1 MGATADKV
9 STTTTPATA
18 HKAGRGAGG
27 AFFPPKPAALK
38 VQAKAVVNQPGDS
51 FEREADR
58 MADHVMQ
65 APAVSGWAGGTGSS
79 WAGPGGSGMVPHE
92 ERRWDKAPLMRKETG
107 AAPAVDNATQS
118 ALSASLA
125 GGKPLPGEVRGFME
139 PRFGADF
146 GKVRVHDDRKA
157 AGLSN
162 RLSARAFTYGNHVFF
177 GAGQYQPGSGAG
189 KHLLAHEL
197 THTLQQGGAVR
208 RSPLVTTSTATPAI
222 QRWGVSDALG
232 YFTGHAHHIPGFRLL
247 TIVLGFNPINMKSV
261 DRSASNILR
270 ALVEVVPG
278 GGLVSQALDNHGVFT
293 RAGAWV
299 EQKLG
304 ALGDIGADIVAGLAA
319 FMDGLSWD
327 DIFDLG
333 GVWDRAVAI
342 FTNPIARLVS
352 FGSGVVVEL
361 LAMVREVVLLPLA
374 ALAEGTAGYDLLK
387 AVLGQDPV
395 TGAKV
400 ARSPE
405 VLIGGFMKLIGQEEV
420 WQNIQKGNA
429 VARAWAWFQG
439 AMAGLMGFVSAI
451 PGQIVDTL
459 NSITWEDVL
468 TLGGLFRK
476 VGTAFANFAGQFFS
490 WAGAQVITLLEII
503 FSVVAPG
510 AIPYVKKAQGAFRSI
525 IQNPIGFVG
534 NLVRAGRM
542 GFQLF
547 ASNIGEHLKAAL
559 IKWLTGPLAAA
570 GVYMPKAFTLIEVL
584 KLIQSVLGLTWQ
596 NIRGKLLKIIPEPV
610 LVVLEKT
617 ASVLVT
623 LVRDGPAAAWQEIK
637 NELNELKET
646 MIAKVIEMVT
656 TQIVQAAVTK
666 LVMMMNPAGAV
677 IQAIIA
683 IYNTITVFVQKIS
696 EIGAVVAAFID
707 SISAIAAGQLA
718 GAAKKVEQT
727 MAKGLNVVIPFLAK
741 FAGLGGIPDKLV
753 ALLKKIRAPIDKGM
767 DKIVAWLGALLK
779 KLGAAAKRLLNWWT
793 KKKPIAG
800 GDTPHTL
807 TFEGKG
813 RGAKLVVR
821 SVPQLPSQFLGKE
834 ATRAKKTGKERSE
847 PVDTVKGMEKGIQK
861 LQDQLVILDG
871 KTAPTPAAQAANE
884 ADGLMTQLDGELLT
898 LSTFIGG
905 KLVEWGGDPD
915 IGAAEIQLPRGEFT
929 VTQKRGIAQAHIARG
944 GKNADDI
951 VADTRNRMIN
961 LEESSSLARRHVI
974 SSHDISQDY
983 VTSLNGKKASQ
994 GKLLLE
1000 QRASV
1005 PEARVPVSALKADAL
1020 QKAATK
1026 RYNAFFGYVRNLFIG
1041 DSRENSMLQ
1050 ENLDTKHP
1058 EMANNPAKLDEH
1070 IRHVKRA
1077 WAMNPEMIISG
1088 LKKN

>member
-1 MGATADKV
+1 MAATAEK

-18 HKAGRGAGG
+18 HRTGSGGGGG
-27 AFFPPKPAALK
+27 AFFAPKPAVVK
-38 VQAKAVVNQPGDS
+38 VQPKLSVNQPGDS

-65 APAVSGWAGGTGSS
+65 APVVSGWAGAESSS
-79 WAGPGGSGMVPHE
+79 WAGPGGGGIVPLE

-107 AAPAVDNATQS
+107 AAPSVDNATQS
-118 ALSASLA
+118 ALSGSMS
-125 GGKPLPGEVRGFME
+125 GGKPLSGDVRGFME

-146 GKVRVHDDRKA
+146 GKVRVHDDKQA
-157 AGLSN
+157 ASLSN
-162 RLSARAFTYGNHVFF
+162 RLSARAFTYGNHVYF
-177 GAGQYQPGSGAG
+177 GDGQYQPGSGDG
-189 KHLLAHEL
+189 KRLLAHEL
-197 THTLQQGGAVR
+197 THTMQQGGAVR
-208 RSPLVTTSTATPAI
+208 RSPLVSTSTATPAI
-222 QRWGVSDALG
+222 QRLGVADALK
-232 YFTGHAHHIPGFRLL
+232 YFADHANHIPGFRLL
-247 TIVLGFNPINMKSV
+247 TIVLGFNPISMKSV

-299 EQKLG
+299 EQKLA

-319 FMDGLSWD
+319 FIDSLSWS

-342 FTNPIARLVS
+342 FTNPVSRLIA
-352 FGSGVVVEL
+352 FGAGVVVEL
-361 LAMVREVVLLPLA
+361 LAIVREVVLRPLA

-395 TGAKV
+395 TGEKV
-400 ARSPE
+400 QRSPAL
-405 VLIGGFMKLIGQEEV
+405 LIGGFMKLIGQEEV

-429 VARAWAWFQG
+429 VARAWAWFEG
-439 AMAGLMGFVSAI
+439 ALSGRMGFVSAI
-451 PGQIVDTL
+451 PGQILDTL
-459 NSITWEDVL
+459 SSITWEDVL
-468 TLGGLFRK
+468 TITGLFRK
-476 VGTAFANFAGQFFS
+476 VGRAFLNVAGQFFS

-510 AIPYVKKAQGAFRSI
+510 AVPYIKKAQGAFRSI

-534 NLVRAGRM
+534 NLVRAGKL
-542 GFQLF
+542 GFQMF
-547 ASNIGEHLKAAL
+547 AANFGEHLKNAL
-559 IKWLTGPLAAA
+559 IKWLVGPLAAA
-570 GVYMPKAFTLIEVL
+570 GVYMPKAFTLVEVL

-596 NIRGKLLKIIPEPV
+596 NIRVKLLKIIPEPV
-610 LVVLEKT
+610 LVLLEKT

-707 SISAIAAGQLA
+707 SIAAIASGQIA
-718 GAAKKVEQT
+718 GAGKKVEST
-727 MAKGLNVVIPFLAK
+727 LAKGLNVVIPFLAK
-741 FAGLGGIPDKLV
+741 FAGLGAIPDKLV

-767 DKIVAWLGALLK
+767 DKIVAWLGALLA
-779 KLGAAAKRLLNWWT
+779 KLGAQAKRLLNWWT

-800 GDTPHTL
+800 DDKPHTL
-807 TFEGKG
+807 TFQGKG

-821 SVPQLPSQFLGKE
+821 SEPMLPSAFLNDAAK
-834 ATRAKKTGKERSE
+834 RASVTGKKRTDA
-847 PVDTVKGMEKGIQK
+847 VATVKTDEAAIKVV
-861 LQDQLVILDG
+861 QDQLAQFDDTDNTKKSAG
-871 KTAPTPAAQAANE
+871 KS
-884 ADGLMTQLDGELLT
+884 ADKADALMTDLDTKLTGMSVFIGST
-898 LSTFIGG
+898 LS
-905 KLVEWGGDPD
+905 EWKVGDPFVGD
-915 IGAAEIQLPRGEFT
+915 AIKLPRGKFSVE
-929 VTQKRGIAQAHIARG
+929 QKTAIAEAHGDNKDLQKDSYGRL
-944 GKNADDI
+944 
-951 VADTRNRMIN
+951 IN
-961 LEESSSLARRHVI
+961 MKASKSLARRHVI
-974 SSHDISQDY
+974 SSYDMSRHY
-983 VTSLNGKKASQ
+983 VQQLNGEKKKVSQ
-994 GKLLLE
+994 GKMLLE
-1000 QRASV
+1000 QRASIAD
-1005 PEARVPVSALKADAL
+1005 ARVEVAGLTVAAL
-1020 QKAATK
+1020 QEAATK
-1026 RYNAFFGYVRNLFIG
+1026 RYATFFGYLRNMFIG

-1050 ENLDTKHP
+1050 ENIDPMHP
-1058 EMANNPAKLDEH
+1058 DMVGKPKKLDAH

-1077 WAMNPEMIISG
+1077 WAMDASIEISG
-1088 LKKN
+1088 LE

>member
-1 MGATADKV
+1 MAAAADKV
-9 STTTTPATA
+9 STTTPATA
-18 HKAGRGAGG
+18 HKAGRSGGGG
-27 AFFPPKPAALK
+27 AFFAPRPAVVK
-38 VQAKAVVNQPGDS
+38 VQAKLNVNQPGDS

-58 MADHVMQ
+58 VADQVMQ
-65 APAVSGWAGGTGSS
+65 APVSSWAGGTGSG
-79 WAGPGGSGMVPHE
+79 WAGPGGTGVVPLE
-92 ERRWDKAPLMRKETG
+92 ERRWDKPPLMRKEG
-107 AAPAVDNATQS
+107 GPAPAVDNATQA
-118 ALSASLA
+118 ALSGSMS
-125 GGKPLPGEVRGFME
+125 GGTPLSGDVRGFME

-146 GKVRVHDDRKA
+146 GKVRVHDDKKA
-157 AGLSN
+157 ASLSN
-162 RLSARAFTYGNHVFF
+162 RLGARAFTYGNHVFF
-177 GAGQYQPGSGAG
+177 GEGQYKPGSGDG

-197 THTLQQGGAVR
+197 THTMQQGGAVR
-208 RSPLVTTSTATPAI
+208 RSPLVTTSTSAPAI

-232 YFTGHAHHIPGFRLL
+232 YFADHANHIPGFRLL
-247 TIVLGFNPINMKSV
+247 TIVLGFNPINMHSV

-299 EQKLG
+299 EQKLA

-319 FMDGLSWD
+319 FIDSLSWD

-333 GVWDRAVAI
+333 GVWDRAVSI
-342 FTNPIARLVS
+342 FTNPIGRLIA
-352 FGSGVVVEL
+352 FGTGVVVEL
-361 LAMVREVVLLPLA
+361 LAIVREVVLRPLA

-395 TGAKV
+395 TGEAV
-400 ARSPE
+400 PRSPE
-405 VLIGGFMKLIGQEEV
+405 LLIGGFMKLIGQEEV

-429 VARAWAWFQG
+429 IGRAWTWFQG
-439 AMAGLMGFVSAI
+439 ALAGLMGFVRAI

-459 NSITWEDVL
+459 NSITWQDVL
-468 TLGGLFRK
+468 TLTGLFSK
-476 VGTAFANFAGQFFS
+476 VGRAVLNVAGQFIS

-510 AIPYVKKAQGAFRSI
+510 AVPYIKKAQGAFRTI

-534 NLVRAGRM
+534 NLVRAGKM

-559 IKWLTGPLAAA
+559 INWLTGPLAAA

-596 NIRGKLLKIIPEPV
+596 NIRVKLLKIIPEPV
-610 LVVLEKT
+610 LVLLEKT

-656 TQIVQAAVTK
+656 SQIVQAAVTK

-683 IYNTITVFVQKIS
+683 IYNTISVFIDKIKQ
-696 EIGAVVAAFID
+696 IGAVVAAFID
-707 SISAIAAGQLA
+707 SIAAIAAGQVD

-753 ALLKKIRAPIDKGM
+753 ALLKKIRAPIDKGL
-767 DKIVAWLGALLK
+767 DKIVAWLGALLA
-779 KLGAAAKRLLNWWT
+779 KLGAQAKRLLNWWT

-800 GDTPHTL
+800 GDKPHTL
-807 TFEGKG
+807 TFTGKG
-813 RGAKLVVR
+813 KGAKLVVR
-821 SVPQLPSQFLGKE
+821 SEPMLPSAFLDDE
-834 ATRAKKTGKERSE
+834 AERASVTGKKRTG
-847 PVDTVKGMEKGIQK
+847 PVGTVKTDEAAIKVV
-861 LQDQLVILDG
+861 QDQLAKFDDTDDTKKSAG
-871 KTAPTPAAQAANE
+871 KS
-884 ADGLMTQLDGELLT
+884 ADKADALMTELDTKLT
-898 LSTFIGG
+898 GMSTFIGTTLS
-905 KLVEWGGDPD
+905 KWKVDDPFVGDA
-915 IGAAEIQLPRGEFT
+915 IKLPRGKFSVE
-929 VTQKRGIAQAHIARG
+929 QKTAIAEAHGNDKDLQKDSYGRL
-944 GKNADDI
+944 
-951 VADTRNRMIN
+951 IN
-961 LEESSSLARRHVI
+961 MKASKSLARRHVI
-974 SSHDISQDY
+974 SSYDMSQHY
-983 VTSLNGKKASQ
+983 MQSLNGKKKKVSE
-994 GKLLLE
+994 GKMLLE
-1000 QRASV
+1000 QRASIA
-1005 PEARVPVSALKADAL
+1005 EARVQVSDLTVAAL
-1020 QKAATK
+1020 QEAATK
-1026 RYNAFFGYVRNLFIG
+1026 RYATFFGYLRNMFIG

-1050 ENLDTKHP
+1050 ENLDPMHP
-1058 EMANNPAKLDEH
+1058 DMVGKPKKLDEH
-1070 IRHVKRA
+1070 IRHVKRS
-1077 WAMNPEMIISG
+1077 WAMDSNIEISG
-1088 LKKN
+1088 LE